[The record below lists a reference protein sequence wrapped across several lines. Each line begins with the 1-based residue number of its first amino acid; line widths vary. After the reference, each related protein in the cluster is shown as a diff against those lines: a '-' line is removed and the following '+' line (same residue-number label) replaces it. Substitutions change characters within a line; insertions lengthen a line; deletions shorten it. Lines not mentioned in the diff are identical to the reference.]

1 MLVISNHIKLDN
13 DLSDVD
19 YGIMYWTSGP
29 DILFLMTFIF
39 YFVIDIY
46 NEVKINQS
54 PPTKNTNIAKNTE
67 NTKK

>member
-46 NEVKINQS
+46 NEVKIKQS
-54 PPTKNTNIAKNTE
+54 PPN
-67 NTKK
+67 